1 MSRNN
6 YSLDKYYDFL
16 KKDLYD
22 SEEFKNELANE
33 QIELVGWYDHIAE
46 LADVREEID
55 VGKNEAGNPLIQHI
69 RHDGVIFQ
77 EGTPVNAE
85 NMAKMEW
92 NDLINNIK
100 LSILGDAVR
109 ALQVQVATLVGQNF
123 NNMPYNQFVASF
135 SADGLN
141 ILEGWYDEI
150 NQRGVLSV

>member
-135 SADGLN
+135 SEDGLN